1 MMKRLKTLII
11 DDEWLI
17 RIELRRMLV
26 HYPNINVVGEA
37 TNMIEALTAFNELQP
52 ELIFLD
58 IQLPGG
64 TGFDFLNRVSGD
76 FKVVFITAYNQ
87 LHDEAKKYQ
96 ALDYL
101 MKPISKAKLAKVIQ
115 KL

>member
-1 MMKRLKTLII
+1 MKRIKTLII

-17 RIELRRMLV
+17 RIELKRMLM

-37 TNMIEALTAFNELQP
+37 TNMIEALKVFHELQP
-52 ELIFLD
+52 DLIFLD

-64 TGFDFLNRVSGD
+64 TGFDFLNRINGN
-76 FKVVFITAYNQ
+76 FKVVFITAFNQ
-87 LHDEAKKYQ
+87 LHEEAKKYQ
-96 ALDYL
+96 AMDCL
-101 MKPISKAKLAKVIQ
+101 MKPISKTKLAKVIQ

>member
-1 MMKRLKTLII
+1 MKQLRTLII

-17 RIELRRMLV
+17 RIELKRMLM

-37 TNMIEALTAFNELQP
+37 TNMIDALKIFNELKP
-52 ELIFLD
+52 ELVFLD

-96 ALDYL
+96 AMDYL